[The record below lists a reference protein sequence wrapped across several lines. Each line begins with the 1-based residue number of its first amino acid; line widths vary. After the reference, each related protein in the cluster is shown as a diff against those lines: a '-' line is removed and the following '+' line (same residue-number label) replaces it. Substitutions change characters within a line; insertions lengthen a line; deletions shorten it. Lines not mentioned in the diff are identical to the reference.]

1 MGNSDLSRD
10 QEYNALLEQFLRD
23 MNSMEGTRIAEKVGD
38 ALAGLC
44 RFLRVEKL
52 TGLFYNGLSKEK
64 AGQGEEY
71 TCYDTGNPSEE
82 QMHNRIVIDTL
93 TVAHILIYQA
103 VGAEP
108 WTDLEI
114 SRINLIQRT
123 LVIYIS
129 RLRLERE
136 VERYIYYDADG
147 YYNVRHFFRELQ
159 RRAMTDRLKS
169 KVAICYNLKQ
179 FSAVNQKIGR
189 HAGSAVMK
197 KHYEKLL
204 SLLSD
209 GGVIARL
216 GGDNFVLLC
225 DMSVLP
231 LVEDYLQEAT
241 VVYDEETN
249 GRVTVQTTA
258 GAYVIPKD
266 FVFRNPGDIMD
277 KVLVAAQEARQADG
291 DDLVY
296 YREETINNNIE

>member
-1 MGNSDLSRD
+1 MEKCDLSRD

-23 MNSMEGTRIAEKVGD
+23 MNSMEGTRISEKVGE

-64 AGQGEEY
+64 SGQGEEY

-82 QMHNRIVIDTL
+82 RMHNRIVIDTL
-93 TVAHILIYQA
+93 TVAHLLIYQA

-108 WTDLEI
+108 WTELEI
-114 SRINLIQRT
+114 SRINLIQHT

-136 VERYIYYDADG
+136 VERYMYYDADG
-147 YYNVRHFFRELQ
+147 YYNVRYFFRELQ

-169 KVAICYNLKQ
+169 KVAISYNLKQ

-189 HAGSAVMK
+189 HAGSEVMK
-197 KHYEKLL
+197 KHYEKLQD
-204 SLLSD
+204 LLSD
-209 GGVIARL
+209 GGVVARL

-231 LVEDYLQEAT
+231 LVEDYLQETA

-249 GRVTVQTTA
+249 DRVTVKTTA
-258 GAYVIPKD
+258 GAFVIPKD
-266 FVFRNPGDIMD
+266 FVFRNPGDVMD
-277 KVLVAAQEARQADG
+277 KVLVASQEARQSDG
-291 DDLVY
+291 EYLVY
-296 YREETINNNIE
+296 YKEGASKTDHE